1 VTLATIVVDR
11 VFFRAPDVAQTH
23 PTTARFGVMAKWWVK
38 VGDGASGPFSAK
50 AIAKS
55 VRAGRVR
62 RSALVR
68 SDGGGAWVEI
78 DSVPALVAAL
88 SAPAIKPRR
97 ADDAVDRDERWSTD
111 SRPLFIAAI
120 AMTSLAV
127 ILRVAVLALAAGFF
141 YGTDAGANFGPRM
154 MGMLIAIVLYLW
166 AAVGMTARKRS
177 AYRLAVALHFLHAI
191 GGIVLV
197 AGGFGRASVE
207 IGPLLFAFVA
217 GVVTYMARASFRD

>member
-1 VTLATIVVDR
+1 
-11 VFFRAPDVAQTH
+11 
-23 PTTARFGVMAKWWVK
+23 MAKWWVK
-38 VGDGASGPFSAK
+38 AGDGASGPFSAK

-78 DSVPALVAAL
+78 ESVPALVAAL
-88 SAPAIKPRR
+88 SAPATKPRR
-97 ADDAVDRDERWSTD
+97 VDDATERDERWLPD

-127 ILRVAVLALAAGFF
+127 VVRVAVLALAASVL
-141 YGTDAGANFGPRM
+141 YGTDAGATLGPRI
-154 MGMLIAIVLYLW
+154 MGMIVAILLYVW
-166 AAVGMTARKRS
+166 AVVGMTARKRS

-191 GGIVLV
+191 GGVVIV

-207 IGPLLFAFVA
+207 IGPMLFAFGA
-217 GVVTYMARASFRD
+217 GVVTYMARASFRE